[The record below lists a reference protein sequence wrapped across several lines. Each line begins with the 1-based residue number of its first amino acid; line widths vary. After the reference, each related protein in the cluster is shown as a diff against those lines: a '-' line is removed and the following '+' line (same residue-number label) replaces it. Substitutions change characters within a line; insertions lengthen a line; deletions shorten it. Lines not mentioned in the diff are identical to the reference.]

1 MPDPVSGAAIAGV
14 GFNLIGA
21 EQKRK
26 SVSQASSAQ
35 QQSYQM
41 GIDEQRRQF
50 DELRRLLEPYTQA
63 GLPALKQ
70 QQALLGL
77 EGPEAQQAA
86 ISAIESQPGFQSMI
100 QQGENAMLQNAS
112 ATGGLRGGNLQG
124 AMAQFRPQMLA
135 QAIQDQYSRLGGMTT
150 LGQQS
155 AAGVGSAGMQTGRDI
170 AGLLGNIG
178 AARAGGILGQGRAKL
193 EMINALGQGAGSAY
207 GGGFDL
213 SSFGSSSP
221 GFTSMLM
228 GGGSF

>member
-1 MPDPVSGAAIAGV
+1 MPWAIIASV
-14 GFNLIGA
+14 GMSLLGA

-26 SVSQASSAQ
+26 AASQASSAQ

-50 DELRRLLEPYTQA
+50 DEMRRLLEPYTQA

-77 EGPEAQQAA
+77 SGAEEQQAA
-86 ISAIESQPGFQSMI
+86 INAIQNQPGFQAML

-155 AAGVGSAGMQTGRDI
+155 AAGVGSAGMQTGRGISDLF
-170 AGLLGNIG
+170 GQMGE
-178 AARAGGILGQGRAKL
+178 ARAGGILAQGKAQQQML
-193 EMINALGQGAGSAY
+193 NALMQGAGSAF

>member
-1 MPDPVSGAAIAGV
+1 MTWGAVASAAATVVVGAISSD
-14 GFNLIGA
+14 
-21 EQKRK
+21 QQRK
-26 SVSQASSAQ
+26 AAHHASDVQ
-35 QQSYQM
+35 QQSAQM
-41 GIDEQRRQF
+41 GIEEQRRQF

-86 ISAIESQPGFQSMI
+86 INAIQNQPGFQAMI

-135 QAIQDQYSRLGGMTT
+135 QAIQDRYNMLGGMTA

-155 AAGVGSAGMQTGRDI
+155 AAGVGTAGMQTGRGISD
-170 AGLLGNIG
+170 LLGQMG
-178 AARAGGILGQGRAKL
+178 AAQAGGILGSAKAQQQMYGSLMQG
-193 EMINALGQGAGSAY
+193 
-207 GGGFDL
+207 
-213 SSFGSSSP
+213 
-221 GFTSMLM
+221 M
-228 GGGSF
+228 GGIYGAATDKSNPFLGNLAMMTSGI

>member
-1 MPDPVSGAAIAGV
+1 MPWAIIASV
-14 GFNLIGA
+14 GMSLLGA

-26 SVSQASSAQ
+26 AASQASSAQ

-50 DELRRLLEPYTQA
+50 DELRKLLQPYTEA

-86 ISAIESQPGFQSMI
+86 ISAIENQPGFQSMV
-100 QQGENAMLQNAS
+100 QQGENAMLQNAA

-124 AMAQFRPQMLA
+124 AMAQFRPQMLS
-135 QAIQDQYSRLGGMTT
+135 QAIQDQYSRLGGMTS

-155 AAGVGSAGMQTGRDI
+155 AAGVGTAGMQTGRGISDLF
-170 AGLLGNIG
+170 GQMG
-178 AARAGGILGQGRAKL
+178 AARAGGILGQGKAKL
-193 EMINALGQGAGSAY
+193 EMLNAFAQGI
-207 GGGFDL
+207 GGLF
-213 SSFGSSSP
+213 
-221 GFTSMLM
+221 
-228 GGGSF
+228 

>member
-1 MPDPVSGAAIAGV
+1 MTWGAVASAAVGLIA
-14 GFNLIGA
+14 A
-21 EQKRK
+21 EQQRK
-26 SVSQASSAQ
+26 SASKASSAQ
-35 QQSYQM
+35 QQAAQG

-86 ISAIESQPGFQSMI
+86 ISAIENQPGFQSMI
-100 QQGENAMLQNAS
+100 QQGENAMLQNAA

-135 QAIQDQYSRLGGMTT
+135 QAIQDQYSRLGGMTS

-155 AAGVGSAGMQTGRDI
+155 AAGVGSAGMQTGRGISDLF
-170 AGLLGNIG
+170 GQMG
-178 AARAGGILGQGRAKL
+178 AARAGGILGQGKAQQQ
-193 EMINALGQGAGSAY
+193 MIGSLAQG
-207 GGGFDL
+207 
-213 SSFGSSSP
+213 
-221 GFTSMLM
+221 M
-228 GGGSF
+228 GGAYSGWNSQAFGDWILKNQGI

>member
-1 MPDPVSGAAIAGV
+1 MPWAVAASAVV
-14 GFNLIGA
+14 GLASA
-21 EQKRK
+21 EQQRK
-26 SVSQASSAQ
+26 SASKASSAQ
-35 QQSYQM
+35 QQAAQG

-86 ISAIESQPGFQSMI
+86 ISAIESQPGFQSVI

-170 AGLLGNIG
+170 AGLLGQMG
-178 AARAGGILGQGRAKL
+178 AARAGGILGQGRAQQQ
-193 EMINALGQGAGSAY
+193 MIGSLAQG
-207 GGGFDL
+207 
-213 SSFGSSSP
+213 
-221 GFTSMLM
+221 M
-228 GGGSF
+228 GGAYSGWNSQAFGDWILRNQGI